1 MFDVI
6 PFICLVLC
14 FLNVWVW
21 MKSTCKDNI
30 WMVGSVYNLNNVP
43 FRCRSQ
49 MYFRC
54 TDLLQGVVFPFF
66 QKWIVQLKQFV
77 CLVLGVGLVALLH
90 LAWNCMKFSPNHQI
104 RFHFSAVSFFSF
116 SWLLASSWFQNGKVH
131 FDDFLYTLFW
141 FHMLFKA
148 LKRLYIFW

>member
-30 WMVGSVYNLNNVP
+30 WMVGSVYNHNNVP
-43 FRCRSQ
+43 LDVDPKCIF
-49 MYFRC
+49 
-54 TDLLQGVVFPFF
+54 VVQIYYRVLFFPFF

-77 CLVLGVGLVALLH
+77 WCLGWGWWRCYILPEI
-90 LAWNCMKFSPNHQI
+90 AWSFHQI
-104 RFHFSAVSFFSF
+104 IKSDFTSALSVFFFFFLIVGIFLVSKWKGAFWWFSRHIILIPYV
-116 SWLLASSWFQNGKVH
+116 
-131 FDDFLYTLFW
+131 
-141 FHMLFKA
+141 
-148 LKRLYIFW
+148 I

>member
-30 WMVGSVYNLNNVP
+30 WMVGSVYNHNNVP
-43 FRCRSQ
+43 LDVDPKCIF
-49 MYFRC
+49 
-54 TDLLQGVVFPFF
+54 VVQIYYRVLFFPFF

-104 RFHFSAVSFFSF
+104 RFHFSAVSFLFFFFFLIVGIFLVSKWKGAFWWFSRHII
-116 SWLLASSWFQNGKVH
+116 LIPYV
-131 FDDFLYTLFW
+131 
-141 FHMLFKA
+141 
-148 LKRLYIFW
+148 I